1 MLKFPARKILCSA
14 LIQCHFDYSCS
25 SWFPGINKGLRVK
38 LQVAQNR
45 IIRFILNSNNRAH
58 IGQKELDK
66 TGFLSVAK
74 RVTQLKLG
82 QVFKIN
88 NGSSPQ
94 YLNQHFNRLNEGN
107 ERIATRGKAHNF
119 HIPRIDTNTFAY
131 TAIKDWNSLPSR
143 IKEINS
149 EKLFK
154 EKVKKHLA
162 EKSNK
167 EEREDFKRDC

>member
-1 MLKFPARKILCSA
+1 MLKFPDRKILCSA

-25 SWFPGINKGLRVK
+25 SWFPSINKSLGDK
-38 LQVAQNR
+38 LQVAQNKM
-45 IIRFILNSNNRAH
+45 IRFILNLNNRTH

-66 TGFLSVAK
+66 AGFLNVSK

-88 NGSSPQ
+88 NKSCPQ

-107 ERIATRGKAHNF
+107 ERIATRGKAYNF
-119 HIPRIDTNTFAY
+119 HIPRISTNSFAY

-143 IKEINS
+143 IKEIDS
-149 EKLFK
+149 EKLFN
-154 EKVKKHLA
+154 EKVKRHLV
-162 EKSNK
+162 EMSNK
-167 EEREDFKRDC
+167 EEREDFRRD